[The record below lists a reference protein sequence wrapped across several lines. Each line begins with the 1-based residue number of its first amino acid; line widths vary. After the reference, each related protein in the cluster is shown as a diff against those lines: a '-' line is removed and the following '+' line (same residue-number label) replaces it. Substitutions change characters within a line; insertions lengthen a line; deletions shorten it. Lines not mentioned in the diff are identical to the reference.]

1 MTQAVKETKALLKTT
16 EARLAES
23 ERQVIGKAFI
33 GLDGYRDRIIRPLK
47 KQLKDE
53 VQYFETIRDFSSY
66 CSEAAG
72 KSAQIELITQE
83 IKLGGNAPIFA
94 FAMSALGTPVV
105 CLGNFG
111 ALQTVEVF
119 EPLTKICETISL
131 GDPAETIALE
141 FNDGKLI
148 LSELSALKNLT
159 WNDVK
164 TKATI
169 SKLKSAMD
177 SSHLIALV
185 DWCNLNHAT
194 EIWKGIRDEIIP
206 SLSKKERI
214 FFFDL
219 ADPSKKPFDE
229 IQEAMKC
236 IAGFKP
242 FGKVILGL
250 NENETVKLYHAMLN
264 QPFDMPLS
272 SGLEN
277 ICMDLFAQLDIDLL
291 LTHPIDRCLL
301 TSKNGTV
308 TVPGRVVSKP
318 KISTGGGDNLN
329 SGFCFGLIQG
339 LSFEESAVLG
349 MASSGAYVQNGNSPG
364 IKVLVDYLKVWESE
378 LK

>member
-1 MTQAVKETKALLKTT
+1 MTQPEQKIKALIKTI
-16 EARLAES
+16 EARLNEMDN
-23 ERQVIGKAFI
+23 QTFHKAFI
-33 GLDGYRDRIIRPLK
+33 GLDGFVDRIIRPLK
-47 KQLKDE
+47 KQLKHE
-53 VQYFETIRDFSSY
+53 EQYFETISDFSSH
-66 CSEAAG
+66 CSDAAG

-94 FAMSALGTPVV
+94 FAMSALGTPVI

-111 ALQTVEVF
+111 FPEPVDVF
-119 EPLTKICETISL
+119 EPLTKICQTISL
-131 GDPAETIALE
+131 GNPAETIALE

-148 LSELSALKNLT
+148 LSELSPLKNLT

-164 TKATI
+164 TTATLI
-169 SKLKSAMD
+169 KLKAAME

-264 QPFDMPLS
+264 RPFDEPIF
-272 SGLEN
+272 LELKDT
-277 ICMDLFAQLDIDLL
+277 CKELFAFLDIDLL
-291 LTHPIDRCLL
+291 LTHPIDRCML
-301 TSKNGTV
+301 TSENGV
-308 TVPGRVVSKP
+308 EKVPGRIVLKP

-339 LSFEESAVLG
+339 FSFEESAVLG
-349 MASSGAYVQNGNSPG
+349 MASSGAYVQNGSSPD
-364 IKVLVDYLKVWESE
+364 IKGLIDYLKVWDSE